1 MKASIQS
8 SSDTRVLMVSSFSLI
23 HTPNGGIRMAK
34 MTART
39 NLTSSS
45 ISLFPLLCALNA
57 LKAFLASFRRLFF
70 SLFDRF
76 LKSSSADFTSGSGS
90 AVAVVAAGWLAGV
103 GSLAIAGKLAADTDD
118 AETDTTNSNDRN
130 WVVIFFILS
139 ILVRQI

>member
-1 MKASIQS
+1 
-8 SSDTRVLMVSSFSLI
+8 
-23 HTPNGGIRMAK
+23 
-34 MTART
+34 
-39 NLTSSS
+39 
-45 ISLFPLLCALNA
+45 
-57 LKAFLASFRRLFF
+57 
-70 SLFDRF
+70 